1 MPAPA
6 AGIRCWDLTK
16 RPSISVA
23 EAGEALGLG
32 LALRLALGL
41 ALLVAGL
48 LVLLVVLE
56 ADDPDL
62 PAQRAVAP
70 ERGELIAAGR
80 AVVARPAVAPAV
92 PATTAATAGPV
103 LAGRRGDGLDGADRS
118 GGEPHPGLEDRVAGL
133 EALGALAADGRPLH
147 GLPVLAPRRRERL
160 ADDLRAAHALDGGDQ
175 TGLDARGALRLVDG
189 LRLGGRGGGR
199 VGCLGRGRGGR
210 LGGGRGGVGG
220 GRVGVGGG
228 RAGVGG
234 GRGRRRPFG
243 RSGRLG
249 RRRGSRRRDGSG
261 VALADLGQPRVEGAP
276 VPLGGGGAGPLG
288 PRRPAVRRAA
298 PGGLARGTLGGT
310 GLTLGG
316 NRRGGALG
324 RSGLGGGGGLG
335 GRGRRRARFG
345 GRQARCGR
353 NGLRLARSGL
363 RLRGG
368 RRLGRGGRDRRSFRF
383 RRGSLGGGRRGGRRG
398 CGRRSFCRRGGG
410 RGGARRLGWS
420 GFGLRG
426 GSLGGGREVGRGGCG
441 RRSFCLRRGS
451 FRGGRRLGWGG
462 RGRRSF

>member
-62 PAQRAVAP
+62 AAQRAVAP
-70 ERGELIAAGR
+70 ERGELLAPGR
-80 AVVARPAVAPAV
+80 AVVARPAVAAPLA
-92 PATTAATAGPV
+92 ATAPATAGPV
-103 LAGRRGDGLDGADRS
+103 LARGRGDGLDGADRS
-118 GGEPHPGLEDRVAGL
+118 GGEPHPRLEDGVAGL

-147 GLPVLAPRRRERL
+147 GLPILAPRRRERL

-189 LRLGGRGGGR
+189 LRLWGRGGGR

-234 GRGRRRPFG
+234 GRGRRRP
-243 RSGRLG
+243 
-249 RRRGSRRRDGSG
+249 
-261 VALADLGQPRVEGAP
+261 
-276 VPLGGGGAGPLG
+276 
-288 PRRPAVRRAA
+288 
-298 PGGLARGTLGGT
+298 
-310 GLTLGG
+310 
-316 NRRGGALG
+316 
-324 RSGLGGGGGLG
+324 
-335 GRGRRRARFG
+335 
-345 GRQARCGR
+345 
-353 NGLRLARSGL
+353 
-363 RLRGG
+363 
-368 RRLGRGGRDRRSFRF
+368 LGRGGRPG
-383 RRGSLGGGRRGGRRG
+383 RGGGGRR
-398 CGRRSFCRRGGG
+398 RGGG
-410 RGGARRLGWS
+410 
-420 GFGLRG
+420 
-426 GSLGGGREVGRGGCG
+426 GGRPAGPGRP
-441 RRSFCLRRGS
+441 
-451 FRGGRRLGWGG
+451 RGGRAPGAA
-462 RGRRSF
+462 RGAG

>member
-62 PAQRAVAP
+62 AAQRAVAP
-70 ERGELIAAGR
+70 ERGELLAPGR
-80 AVVARPAVAPAV
+80 AVVARPAVAAPLA
-92 PATTAATAGPV
+92 ATAPATAGPI
-103 LAGRRGDGLDGADRS
+103 LARRRGDGLDGTDRS
-118 GGEPHPGLEDRVAGL
+118 GGEPHPRLEDGVAGL

-189 LRLGGRGGGR
+189 LRLWGRGGGR

-220 GRVGVGGG
+220 GR
-228 RAGVGG
+228 AGVGG
-234 GRGRRRPFG
+234 
-243 RSGRLG
+243 
-249 RRRGSRRRDGSG
+249 RRG
-261 VALADLGQPRVEGAP
+261 
-276 VPLGGGGAGPLG
+276 
-288 PRRPAVRRAA
+288 
-298 PGGLARGTLGGT
+298 
-310 GLTLGG
+310 
-316 NRRGGALG
+316 RGGAPPPGG
-324 RSGLGGGGGLG
+324 RAAGPGGGRERAAGGGRPSGLGGP
-335 GRGRRRARFG
+335 RGER
-345 GRQARCGR
+345 
-353 NGLRLARSGL
+353 
-363 RLRGG
+363 
-368 RRLGRGGRDRRSFRF
+368 
-383 RRGSLGGGRRGGRRG
+383 
-398 CGRRSFCRRGGG
+398 
-410 RGGARRLGWS
+410 
-420 GFGLRG
+420 
-426 GSLGGGREVGRGGCG
+426 
-441 RRSFCLRRGS
+441 
-451 FRGGRRLGWGG
+451 
-462 RGRRSF
+462 